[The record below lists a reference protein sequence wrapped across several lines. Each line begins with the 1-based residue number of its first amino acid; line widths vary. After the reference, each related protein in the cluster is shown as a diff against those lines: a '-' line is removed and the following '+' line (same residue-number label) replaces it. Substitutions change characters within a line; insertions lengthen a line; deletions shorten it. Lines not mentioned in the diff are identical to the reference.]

1 MHGVVEFMNQF
12 PNKSISIG
20 CAVSI
25 RATANRCLSYV
36 DNNAYK
42 NTRVCRAILDLRENS
57 FSLIFRVLF
66 LNIYALGI

>member
-25 RATANRCLSYV
+25 RATANRCLPY
-36 DNNAYK
+36 NNAYK
-42 NTRVCRAILDLRENS
+42 NTRICRAILDLRENS